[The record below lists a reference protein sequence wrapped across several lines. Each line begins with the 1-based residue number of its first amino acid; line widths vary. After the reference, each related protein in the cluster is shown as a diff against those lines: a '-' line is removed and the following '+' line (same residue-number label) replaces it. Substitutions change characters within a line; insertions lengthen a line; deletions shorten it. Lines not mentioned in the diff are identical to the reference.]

1 MALDDVI
8 HIMKERYGFDAR
20 LVIGTQKP
28 IMKLSHTLFGFA
40 TIAAMDVNSQMGT
53 TIKVAV
59 GEGGSLRYTPNNITA
74 KNHSVVQSSFAN
86 PCHPLAGGFFSS
98 FVPTKNSPSGASF
111 TVIVNDTRP
120 IWFYCSQTSSSHCQS
135 GMVGAINAP
144 STGNTLEAF
153 ITLAENSTASTSP
166 PGTAISG
173 FLKANSNSTNVVTS
187 SSGSR
192 GAVTVGPINWIGS
205 HARLKERRSRS
216 RDPKGSYVL
225 LVSP

>member
-20 LVIGTQKP
+20 SVIGTQKP

-74 KNHSVVQSSFAN
+74 KVGSAIEFDFFPNNHSVVQSSFAN

-98 FVPTKNSPSGASF
+98 FVPTKNSPSGTSF

-166 PGTAISG
+166 PGTAIGG

-192 GAVTVGPINWIGS
+192 
-205 HARLKERRSRS
+205 
-216 RDPKGSYVL
+216 
-225 LVSP
+225 VSG